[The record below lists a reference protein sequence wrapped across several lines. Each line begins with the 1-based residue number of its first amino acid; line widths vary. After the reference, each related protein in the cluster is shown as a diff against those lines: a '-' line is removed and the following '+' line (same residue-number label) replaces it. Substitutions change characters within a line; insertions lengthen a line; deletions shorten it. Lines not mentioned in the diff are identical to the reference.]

1 MKSSFSLSLWQMF
14 PSPALTY
21 DCSQVSLSLKFSSY
35 CFSLHYLSVCLRF
48 SFIWQL
54 KSYLPTSHTQLMLR
68 SLQRHHHLTFL
79 QVTLNPA
86 CTLALTSDSQF
97 TLSPTLP
104 TNHSPTMFLS
114 ENYSLLHPC
123 LQSPGLVSLSSLL
136 SFVGKT
142 LKHLL
147 SIFVIFLVNLKAEV
161 ITSVYV
167 R

>member
-1 MKSSFSLSLWQMF
+1 M
-14 PSPALTY
+14 
-21 DCSQVSLSLKFSSY
+21 
-35 CFSLHYLSVCLRF
+35 CLRF

-147 SIFVIFLVNLKAEV
+147 SIFVIFLVNLKV
-161 ITSVYV
+161 INWGHHLSLCEIVKARFFQQACHICWTTCFAFTPHPIL
-167 R
+167 